1 MNPVMSSLIDPPNPF
16 DKNAA
21 EKDKAVWA
29 LKERVKELTAL
40 HGAARVL
47 EHSGRKPAM
56 ILREIVDLLPPAWQ
70 YPEITAAKIS
80 LGTIETATPNFART
94 PWSQTAVFSA
104 GEGAEGLIEVVYLEG
119 RPAIFEG
126 PFLKEERALIQSLAQ
141 MLASYFERQAAEEK
155 ARNAYNDLE
164 RQVWD
169 RTADL
174 ERMNQNLRDEI
185 SERLRAEEAIKHS
198 QAQLRR
204 LATELTLA
212 EERGRRAIA
221 SNLHDHIGQALA
233 VIRARLRQMQSNA
246 MFSGMENEIEDTLAL
261 LDQTIQSTR
270 TLTFDISPPVLY
282 DLGLEPALQWLCRQF
297 QKKHGL
303 RAEMTSEGSGPPV
316 PDDIQIT
323 IFRSVQELLLNAAK
337 HARASSVQ
345 VHLVRLPA
353 ALRVEVRDDGKGI
366 DVSREEATMDDH
378 GGFGLFSIR
387 ERLRVLGGALDVS
400 SSPGR
405 GAAFT
410 LDVPLVGSAG
420 AGGRP

>member
-1 MNPVMSSLIDPPNPF
+1 MSFPIDPPSPF
-16 DKNAA
+16 NKNAA
-21 EKDKAVWA
+21 EKNEVVWA

-47 EHSGRKPAM
+47 EHAGRPPAM
-56 ILREIVDLLPPAWQ
+56 ILKEIVALLPPAWQ
-70 YPEITAAKIS
+70 YPEITAARIS
-80 LGTIETATPNFART
+80 LGVAETATPNFRRT
-94 PWSQTAVFSA
+94 PWSQTAAFSA
-104 GEGAEGLIEVVYLEG
+104 GEGVEGLIEVVYLED

-155 ARNAYNDLE
+155 ARNAYKDLE
-164 RQVWD
+164 CQIRD

-174 ERMNQNLRDEI
+174 ERINQTLRDEI
-185 SERLRAEEAIKHS
+185 SERMRAEEAIRHS

-212 EERGRRAIA
+212 EERERRVIA
-221 SNLHDHIGQALA
+221 SDLHDHIGQALA
-233 VIRARLRQMQSNA
+233 IIRARLREMQSSA
-246 MFSGMENEIEDTLAL
+246 VFSGMEKNIEDTLEL

-270 TLTFDISPPVLY
+270 TLTFEISPPVLY

-303 RAEMTSEGSGPPV
+303 PAEMTSEGSGPPV

-323 IFRSVQELLLNAAK
+323 VFRSVQELLLNVAK
-337 HARASSVQ
+337 HARASSVR
-345 VHLVRLPA
+345 VHLARLPA
-353 ALRVEVRDDGKGI
+353 ALRVEVRDDGVGF
-366 DVSREEATMDDH
+366 DASREGASMDDH

-387 ERLRVLGGALDVS
+387 ERLRVLGGALGVS
-400 SSPGR
+400 SSLGR

-410 LDVPLVGSAG
+410 LDLPLAGSAG
-420 AGGRP
+420 RGGAP

>member
-1 MNPVMSSLIDPPNPF
+1 MSSLIDSPNPF
-16 DKNAA
+16 DKNAG
-21 EKDKAVWA
+21 EKDKVVWA

-47 EHSGRKPAM
+47 EHAGRTPAM
-56 ILREIVDLLPPAWQ
+56 ILREIVDLLPAAWQ
-70 YPEITAAKIS
+70 YPEITAAKLS
-80 LGTIETATPNFART
+80 LGTVETATPNFRRT
-94 PWSQTAVFSA
+94 PWSQTAAFSA
-104 GEGAEGLIEVVYLEG
+104 GEGAEGLIEVVYLED
-119 RPAIFEG
+119 RPVIFEG

-155 ARNAYNDLE
+155 ARNAYKDLE
-164 RQVWD
+164 CQVRD

-174 ERMNQNLRDEI
+174 ERMNQTLRDEI
-185 SERLRAEEAIKHS
+185 SERLRAGEAIRHS

-212 EERGRRAIA
+212 EERERRAIA
-221 SNLHDHIGQALA
+221 SDLHDHIGQALA

-246 MFSGMENEIEDTLAL
+246 MFSGMEKDIEDTLTL

-270 TLTFDISPPVLY
+270 TLTFEISPPVLY

-303 RAEMTSEGSGPPV
+303 RAEMTSEGSGPLV
-316 PDDIQIT
+316 PDNIQIT
-323 IFRSVQELLLNAAK
+323 VFRSVQELLLNAAK
-337 HARASSVQ
+337 HARASSVR
-345 VHLVRLPA
+345 VHLARLPA
-353 ALRVEVRDDGKGI
+353 ALRVEVRDDGEGF
-366 DVSREEATMDDH
+366 DVSREGASMDDH

-387 ERLRVLGGALDVS
+387 ERLRVLGGALGVS

-410 LDVPLVGSAG
+410 LDVPLAGSAG
-420 AGGRP
+420 IGGRP

>member
-164 RQVWD
+164 RQVRD

-246 MFSGMENEIEDTLAL
+246 MFSGMENEIEDTL
-261 LDQTIQSTR
+261 DRKS
-270 TLTFDISPPVLY
+270 VVV
-282 DLGLEPALQWLCRQF
+282 GKECR
-297 QKKHGL
+297 
-303 RAEMTSEGSGPPV
+303 
-316 PDDIQIT
+316 
-323 IFRSVQELLLNAAK
+323 
-337 HARASSVQ
+337 
-345 VHLVRLPA
+345 
-353 ALRVEVRDDGKGI
+353 
-366 DVSREEATMDDH
+366 SRWSQYH
-378 GGFGLFSIR
+378 
-387 ERLRVLGGALDVS
+387 
-400 SSPGR
+400 
-405 GAAFT
+405 
-410 LDVPLVGSAG
+410 
-420 AGGRP
+420 

>member
-1 MNPVMSSLIDPPNPF
+1 MPSPIDPRNPF
-16 DKNAA
+16 DKNVA
-21 EKDKAVWA
+21 ENDKVVWA

-47 EHSGRKPAM
+47 EHAGRTQAI
-56 ILREIVDLLPPAWQ
+56 ILREIVALLPPAWQ
-70 YPEITAAKIS
+70 YPEIAAAKIS
-80 LGTIETATPNFART
+80 LGAVETATPNFART

-104 GEGAEGLIEVVYLEG
+104 GEGVEGLIEVVYLEDK
-119 RPAIFEG
+119 PAVFEG

-141 MLASYFERQAAEEK
+141 MLASYFERQSAEEK
-155 ARNAYNDLE
+155 ARNAYIDLE
-164 RQVWD
+164 CQVRD
-169 RTADL
+169 RTAAL
-174 ERMNQNLRDEI
+174 ERMNQTLRDEI
-185 SERLRAEEAIKHS
+185 SERLRAEGAISHS

-212 EERGRRAIA
+212 EERERRAIA

-246 MFSGMENEIEDTLAL
+246 MFSGMEHDIEGTLEL

-270 TLTFDISPPVLY
+270 TLTFEISPPVLY

-303 RAEMTSEGSGPPV
+303 RAEMTSEGSGPLV

-337 HARASSVQ
+337 HARAAAVR
-345 VHLVRLPA
+345 VHLAWMPTA
-353 ALRVEVRDDGKGI
+353 IRVEVRDDGTGF
-366 DVSREEATMDDH
+366 DVSREGTSMDDL

-387 ERLRVLGGALDVS
+387 ERLRVLGGAFRVT

-405 GAAFT
+405 GAAFI
-410 LDVPLVGSAG
+410 LEVPLAGSAG
-420 AGGRP
+420 LGGKP